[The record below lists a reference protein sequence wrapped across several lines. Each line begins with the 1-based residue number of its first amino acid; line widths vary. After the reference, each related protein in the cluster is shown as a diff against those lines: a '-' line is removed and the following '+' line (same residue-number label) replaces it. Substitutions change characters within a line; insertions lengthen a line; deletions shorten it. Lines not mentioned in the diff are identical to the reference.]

1 MKLYDNK
8 YPISDNA
15 EYVVDYIYDKPPA
28 AQTFYFQL
36 VRLKDNAILCAR
48 KSQTDIILHCW
59 SVGIPKEKV
68 AFI

>member
-15 EYVVDYIYDKPPA
+15 EYVVDYIYDNPSGPN
-28 AQTFYFQL
+28 FYFQL
-36 VRLKDNAILCAR
+36 VRLKDNAILCAH
-48 KSQTDIILHCW
+48 KSQTKIILHCW

>member
-8 YPISDNA
+8 YPIPDEA
-15 EYVVDYIYDKPPA
+15 EYVVDYVYNPTDSA
-28 AQTFYFQL
+28 NFYYQL
-36 VRLKDNAILCAR
+36 VRLKDDAILYSPER
-48 KSQTDIILHCW
+48 RTDIILYCW

>member
-15 EYVVDYIYDKPPA
+15 EYVVDYVYDNSNGA
-28 AQTFYFQL
+28 NFYFQL
-36 VRLKDNAILCAR
+36 VRLKDNAILCAH
-48 KSQTDIILHCW
+48 KSKTDIILHCW

>member
-15 EYVVDYIYDKPPA
+15 EYVVDYIYDNPSGA
-28 AQTFYFQL
+28 NFYFQL
-36 VRLKDNAILCAR
+36 VRLKERYTLR
-48 KSQTDIILHCW
+48 SQKPNRYNTTLLV
-59 SVGIPKEKV
+59 VGIPKEKV